1 MTHARLHRAL
11 AHRLLRRTKH
21 GQITL
26 VEDGRA
32 TTYGEPAEDGLHA
45 RMELRD
51 APATYRALLRGSLG
65 LALAWTEGAWTSP
78 DPVALVRL
86 GARNMPRF
94 DALRVRLRWA
104 LGPLQALTGAL
115 RRNTIKRS
123 REQISAHY
131 DLGNDLYEL
140 FLDETLMYSAAVFE
154 TPQASLH
161 EASLAKLDRICRK
174 LQLRPEDHLLE
185 IGTGWGAMAV
195 YAAERYGCRVT
206 TTTISK
212 EQHAVATARVRE
224 AGLED
229 RVTVLLRDY
238 RQLEGRFDKLVSIEM
253 VEAVGWRDF
262 GTFFGVC
269 SERLKPDGL
278 MLLQAITI
286 DDRAY
291 DAEKATKSFINQ
303 LIFPGGC
310 LPSQEVIAR
319 CVASETDMRAVHL
332 EDITEHYV
340 RTLQHWRDR
349 FDAQPDE
356 LARLGYDERF
366 QRLWTLYLAYCEG
379 GFAERRIGDV
389 QLLLAKP
396 RFVDEPLAP
405 VEGIAP
411 AGRGRFARTS
421 DDHDDALPAVA

>member
-1 MTHARLHRAL
+1 MRSARLHRAL
-11 AHRLLRRTKH
+11 AHALLRRTRH
-21 GQITL
+21 GTITL
-26 VEDGRA
+26 VEDGREL
-32 TTYGEPAEDGLHA
+32 TFGDPTDDVHA
-45 RMELRD
+45 RMELVD
-51 APATYRALLRGSLG
+51 PPAVYRALLRGSLG
-65 LALAWTEGAWTSP
+65 LALAWTDGAWTSP

-94 DALRVRLRWA
+94 DRLRLRLRWA
-104 LGPLQALTGAL
+104 LGPIQALTGAL
-115 RRNTIKRS
+115 RRNTITRS
-123 REQISAHY
+123 REQIAAHY

-238 RQLEGRFDKLVSIEM
+238 RELEGQFDKLVSIEM
-253 VEAVGWRDF
+253 IEAVGWRDF
-262 GTFFGVC
+262 GTFFDVC
-269 SERLKPDGL
+269 SSRLKPDGL

-291 DAEKATKSFINQ
+291 EAEKATKSFINQ

-310 LPSQEVIAR
+310 LPSQEIISR
-319 CVASETDMRAVHL
+319 CVAERTDMRAVQL

-349 FDAQPDE
+349 FDAQPDKLRE
-356 LARLGYDERF
+356 LGYDDRF
-366 QRLWTLYLAYCEG
+366 QRLWRLYLAYCEG

-405 VEGIAP
+405 AHAIAP
-411 AGRGRFARTS
+411 AGRGRFAREMEL
-421 DDHDDALPAVA
+421 AA

>member
-1 MTHARLHRAL
+1 MTHARLRRSL
-11 AHRLLRRTKH
+11 AHALLRRTRH

-26 VEDGRA
+26 VEDGRE
-32 TTYGEPAEDGLHA
+32 TTYGEPADDGLHA
-45 RMELRD
+45 RMELVD
-51 APATYRALLRGSLG
+51 PPEVYRALLRGSLG
-65 LALAWTEGAWTSP
+65 LALAWTDGAWTSP
-78 DPVALVRL
+78 DPVALVKL

-94 DALRVRLRWA
+94 DRLRLRLRWA
-104 LGPLQALTGAL
+104 LGPIQWATGAL

-123 REQISAHY
+123 RQQISAHY

-161 EASLAKLDRICRK
+161 EASIAKLDRICRK
-174 LQLRPEDHLLE
+174 LQLRPDDHLLE

-206 TTTISK
+206 TTTISQ
-212 EQHAVATARVRE
+212 EQHAVATARVHE

-238 RQLEGRFDKLVSIEM
+238 RELEGHFDKLVSIEM
-253 VEAVGWRDF
+253 IEAVGWRDF
-262 GTFFGVC
+262 GTFFEVC
-269 SERLKPDGL
+269 SQRLKPDGL

-291 DAEKATKSFINQ
+291 EAEKATKSFINQ

-319 CVASETDMRAVHL
+319 CVSERTDMRAVQL

-349 FDAQPDE
+349 FDAQPDA
-356 LARLGYDERF
+356 LRALGYDDRF

-405 VEGIAP
+405 AHAIAP
-411 AGRGRFARTS
+411 AGRGRFAR
-421 DDHDDALPAVA
+421 DLEVAA